1 MKLTDVKLDKYIGFH
16 VESNIKTLN
25 VRMEIKLAYQDTET
39 FWRGCIRN
47 WTEEVWLKQIKK
59 AVTSWANVIRDL
71 NGEDDIT
78 NFNKNIAKYKSVR
91 R

>member
-39 FWRGCIRN
+39 F
-47 WTEEVWLKQIKK
+47 
-59 AVTSWANVIRDL
+59 
-71 NGEDDIT
+71 
-78 NFNKNIAKYKSVR
+78 
-91 R
+91 